1 MMTDTLT
8 FEIDPLPPSVSFTYS
23 HPDQSLFRRSLIRAV
38 EMISGQPR
46 LQRLYMDWADYGKQP
61 GESVFDAALR
71 LLEVRPACLGEE
83 NLKALPKTGGLLL
96 VANHPFGIVDGLSL
110 GHIGMRLRGNVSILT
125 NSLLCRVPEVDPH
138 LLPVDFSGT
147 PEARRLTGETRRRA
161 AQLLSEGKTVAIFPG
176 GSVATANRPFRGP
189 AVDTPW
195 HPFVGRLAT
204 IPGVTTLP
212 LHFGGQNSRLFQ
224 IASHASY
231 PLRIALIFSETRRRM
246 GLPVKITFGTPILAE
261 EMRKLDR
268 AAVAGE
274 LRRRTMLLGPK
285 TARNPDEV
293 FNWPAHITW

>member
-1 MMTDTLT
+1 MNPDTL
-8 FEIDPLPPSVSFTYS
+8 FFAYDLAPPPVKFTYS

-38 EMISGQPR
+38 EIISGQPR
-46 LQRLYMDWADYGKQP
+46 LQRLYTDWASFGKRP

-71 LLEVRPACLGEE
+71 LLEVRPECTGEE
-83 NLKALPKTGGLLL
+83 NLKALPRTGGLLI

-110 GHIGMRLRGNVSILT
+110 GHIGMRLRGNVRILT

-161 AQLLSEGKTVAIFPG
+161 AELLSEGKTVAIFPG
-176 GSVATANRPFRGP
+176 GSVATANRPFSGT

-204 IPGVTTLP
+204 LPGVTTLP

-246 GLPVKITFGTPILAE
+246 GMPVKIRFGAPIPADEL
-261 EMRKLDR
+261 RKLDR
-268 AAVAGE
+268 AAVADE
-274 LRRRTMLLGPK
+274 LRRRTMLLDPK
-285 TARNPDEV
+285 TAQDPDEV
-293 FNWPAHITW
+293 FRWPSHVTW